1 MANRIYTQA
10 DYDKVTAMDQAYQA
24 KKDSY
29 TPEQQ
34 KNIEKMISDA
44 YTTVS
49 NRIEE
54 SKNMISDMWNDEKWN
69 TWAMY
74 WDWRK
79 EVVNQAPVQQP
90 KTTVK
95 SNPNPKPNSNPDPNP
110 EQPTV
115 TPEVTVNSNNE
126 WSNKVQASLDWLN
139 KNFDPYTTKP
149 SDVVNMMKEQWRS
162 NDDINLF
169 LNKRSSKVQDRY
181 NELNSWYTQEELEKY
196 WLIWPQTE
204 PSVNEVPAQKT
215 KTDTKTKT
223 KTYNPVWDILNW
235 INTIKTEVPAFVNSI
250 PTRAEWVVST
260 VKTLPQFVEDV
271 KTTKAWIDKIKNW
284 NLVEKATWVI
294 DTITSLPATLK
305 STNDMLEWVNKI
317 TNNKISTNL
326 VKRILDNGWRIGTDW
341 TIYDKSGKVITRL
354 SYPISL

>member
-34 KNIEKMISDA
+34 KNIEKMITDA

-54 SKNMISDMWNDEKWN
+54 SKNMIADMWNDERWN

-79 EVVNQAPVQQP
+79 EVINQAPVQQP

-95 SNPNPKPNSNPDPNP
+95 SNPNPNPKP
-110 EQPTV
+110 EQSTV

-169 LNKRSSKVQDRY
+169 LNKRSNKVQDRY
-181 NELNSWYTQEELEKY
+181 NELNSWYTQEEPEK
-196 WLIWPQTE
+196 
-204 PSVNEVPAQKT
+204 VPAQET
-215 KTDTKTKT
+215 KADTKTKT
-223 KTYNPVWDILNW
+223 KTKTKTYDPVWDILNW

-260 VKTLPQFVEDV
+260 LKTIPQFVEDV
-271 KTTKAWIDKIKNW
+271 KNTKAWIDKIKNW
-284 NLVEKATWVI
+284 DLVEKATWVI
-294 DTITSLPATLK
+294 DTMTSLPATLK

-317 TNNKISTNL
+317 TNNKLSTEAIR
-326 VKRILDNGWRIGTDW
+326 RIIANWWRIGTDW
-341 TIYDKSGKVITRL
+341 TIYDKSGKVITKL
-354 SYPISL
+354 TYPISL

>member
-1 MANRIYTQA
+1 MANRIYTQD

-34 KNIEKMISDA
+34 KDIEKKISDA
-44 YTTVS
+44 YITVS

-54 SKNMISDMWNDEKWN
+54 SKNMIADMWNDEKWN

-79 EVVNQAPVQQP
+79 EVINQAPVQQP
-90 KTTVK
+90 KATVK
-95 SNPNPKPNSNPDPNP
+95 SNPNPNPKP

-169 LNKRSSKVQDRY
+169 LNKRSTKVQDRY
-181 NELNSWYTQEELEKY
+181 NELNSWYTQEEQEK
-196 WLIWPQTE
+196 
-204 PSVNEVPAQKT
+204 VPTQET
-215 KTDTKTKT
+215 KADTKTKTKT

-250 PTRAEWVVST
+250 PTRVEWVVDTLKS
-260 VKTLPQFVEDV
+260 LPQFVEDV
-271 KTTKAWIDKIKNW
+271 KTTKAWVNKVVNWDAADK
-284 NLVEKATWVI
+284 VTWAI
-294 DTITSLPATLK
+294 ETLASLPATLK
-305 STNDMLEWVNKI
+305 STNNMLEWVNKV
-317 TNNKISTNL
+317 TNNKISTSL
-326 VKRILDNGWRIGTDW
+326 IRQILANWWRIGTDW
-341 TIYDKSGKVITRL
+341 TIYDKSGKVITKL
-354 SYPISL
+354 TYPISL